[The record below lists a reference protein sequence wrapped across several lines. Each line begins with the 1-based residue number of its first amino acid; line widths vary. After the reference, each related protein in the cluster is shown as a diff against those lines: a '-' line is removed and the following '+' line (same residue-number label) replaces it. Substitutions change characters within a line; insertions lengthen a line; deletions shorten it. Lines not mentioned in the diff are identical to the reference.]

1 MPAPPYMKLYWGDYH
16 RGTRHLRTAAEHG
29 AYLLLIGALWDGGGR
44 IAADDET
51 LARHAQM
58 TEREW
63 AKARVTI
70 LPFFKVA
77 RGWLTHKRVSEE
89 LAKFDDISRKRRGA
103 GKTGGEVRAGKT
115 TRIRQ
120 ANASRLPTYTESES
134 LNPLTPLQGG
144 ERSKS
149 FNEAWDTY
157 PIAGRANEGP
167 DRAASAW
174 VAAAKRAGGEA
185 ALLAAVRLRAAHVAR
200 DPTERVKVFHRW
212 LAADGFA
219 AYLSAPQPADTRQ
232 WPGPADVWAALVVAK
247 GEPWVR
253 SWVMAC
259 EWQDVPRRALLTS
272 SPTVLARLRTE
283 LGSWLDAAGIGL
295 EARAA

>member
-1 MPAPPYMKLYWGDYH
+1 MKLYWGDYH

-70 LPFFKVA
+70 LPFFKVS

-89 LAKFDDISRKRRGA
+89 LAKYDDISRKRRGA
-103 GKTGGEVRAGKT
+103 GKIGGEATGGKT

-120 ANASRLPTYTESES
+120 ANASRLPPYTEAERYIPPS
-134 LNPLTPLQGG
+134 PLAGG
-144 ERSKS
+144 GRSVA
-149 FNEAWDTY
+149 FNEAWDAY
-157 PIAGRANEGP
+157 PLAGRANEGP
-167 DRAASAW
+167 DRAWGAW
-174 VAAAKRAGGEA
+174 AAAAERAGGEA

-200 DPTERVKVFHRW
+200 EPSERVKAFHRW

-219 AYLSAPQPADTRQ
+219 AYLSAPQPADARQ
-232 WPGPADVWAALVVAK
+232 WPGPGDVWAALVAAK
-247 GEPWVR
+247 GEPWAR

-259 EWQDVPRRALLTS
+259 EWQDVPRRSLLTS
-272 SPTVLARLRTE
+272 SPTVLARLRAD
-283 LGSWLDAAGIGL
+283 LGPWLEASGIGL